1 MIRICPS
8 ILNANFDD
16 LPGEIERVAK
26 VSDLLHLDIMD
37 GVFVPNTTFEFA
49 HAANL
54 IQESSLPVDVHLMIS
69 EADSGV
75 DPYLST
81 SALSLSVHLEALSD
95 PKRTLAKIRDHG
107 KRASLAI
114 KPGTPIESISPY
126 LNQVDMIL
134 IMTVEPG
141 FGGQGFISD
150 MLPKI
155 KQARSWLDKNGFDK
169 TWLQVDG
176 GINMETIRKA
186 RAAGADT
193 FVAGSVVYKS
203 EDPAEMVMSLR
214 ECATVE

>member
-1 MIRICPS
+1 
-8 ILNANFDD
+8 
-16 LPGEIERVAK
+16 
-26 VSDLLHLDIMD
+26 MD
-37 GVFVPNTTFEFA
+37 GIFVPNTTFKFELA
-49 HAANL
+49 SKL
-54 IQESSLPVDVHLMIS
+54 IETSGVPVDVHLMIS

-81 SALSLSVHLEALSD
+81 SALSLSVHFEALID
-95 PKRTLAKIRDHG
+95 PKRTLSKIRDHG

-155 KQARSWLDKNGFDK
+155 KQARSWLDKNGFDIYIAFNEYSSPPLLPATAISGFRVFVNVFVK
-169 TWLQVDG
+169 RFNG
-176 GINMETIRKA
+176 GAIPLTESGNTSIDAILLCQKNIYSYLY
-186 RAAGADT
+186 GI
-193 FVAGSVVYKS
+193 
-203 EDPAEMVMSLR
+203 LR
-214 ECATVE
+214 SFPSQKR

>member
-1 MIRICPS
+1 
-8 ILNANFDD
+8 
-16 LPGEIERVAK
+16 
-26 VSDLLHLDIMD
+26 
-37 GVFVPNTTFEFA
+37 
-49 HAANL
+49 
-54 IQESSLPVDVHLMIS
+54 
-69 EADSGV
+69 
-75 DPYLST
+75 
-81 SALSLSVHLEALSD
+81 
-95 PKRTLAKIRDHG
+95 
-107 KRASLAI
+107 
-114 KPGTPIESISPY
+114 
-126 LNQVDMIL
+126 MIL

-155 KQARSWLDKNGFDK
+155 KQARSWLDKNGFNN

-214 ECATVE
+214 ECATME

>member
-1 MIRICPS
+1 VIRICPS

-16 LPGEIERVAK
+16 LPGEIELVAK

-37 GVFVPNTTFEFA
+37 GIFVPNTTFKFELA
-49 HAANL
+49 SKL
-54 IQESSLPVDVHLMIS
+54 IETSSIPVDVHLMIS

-95 PKRTLAKIRDHG
+95 PRRTLAKIRENG
-107 KRASLAI
+107 KRASIAI
-114 KPGTPIESISPY
+114 KPGTPIDSIYPY

-141 FGGQGFISD
+141 FGGQGFKSE

-155 KQARSWLDKNGFDK
+155 RQARIWLDKNGFDK

-176 GINMETIRKA
+176 GINVETIRQA
-186 RAAGADT
+186 RVAGADT

-203 EDPAEMVMSLR
+203 EDPAGMVKSLR
-214 ECATVE
+214 ECAIAE